1 MLLHFIS
8 YHVNM
13 VMASFKVL
21 SSTVSTQ
28 MSAMM
33 AHG

>member
-8 YHVNM
+8 YHVIM
-13 VMASFKVL
+13 VMATLLTSGISLK
-21 SSTVSTQ
+21 

-33 AHG
+33 VHV

>member
-13 VMASFKVL
+13 VMATLL
-21 SSTVSTQ
+21 SSSVSLKV
-28 MSAMM
+28 SAMM
-33 AHG
+33 VHV

>member
-13 VMASFKVL
+13 VMATLF
-21 SSTVSTQ
+21 SSSVSLK
-28 MSAMM
+28 MSAVMV
-33 AHG
+33 HV